1 MKKGSTGKQSMKYHK
16 KIFQLTILL
25 FCLCLPVI
33 GQTNT
38 TGSDSTMVFGS
49 LKLPQHSQT
58 DSHPFVNSMGI
69 NLLVST
75 NGFGLGGV
83 YRHEYSDD
91 LAGFIDLS
99 ISEAKDDNE
108 ITFIDPYTGYAFTPG
123 KINRFLLFPFM
134 VGVEKRLFK
143 DDILDNF
150 RPFIDAAVGPTAI
163 LVFPYEMEYFTALGH
178 GHFQYTGAAYVGFG
192 AYFGGERSN
201 IMGISMRYYYIPYP
215 KGIESFD
222 IGSQISNK
230 TQFGGFYIT
239 MVFGNAW

>member
-1 MKKGSTGKQSMKYHK
+1 MKLQRQISLLLPLML
-16 KIFQLTILL
+16 LT
-25 FCLCLPVI
+25 CLGVY
-33 GQTNT
+33 GQTT
-38 TGSDSTMVFGS
+38 SKGPDSTMVFGN
-49 LKLPQHSQT
+49 LKPPTAQDT
-58 DSHPFVNSMGI
+58 DTHQFINAMGV

-75 NGFGLGGV
+75 NGFGLGGF

-108 ITFIDPYTGYAFTPG
+108 VTYYNYYTGLSYTPG
-123 KINRFLLFPFM
+123 KVNRFLMFPLMF
-134 VGVEKRLFK
+134 GLQKRLFK

-150 RPFIDAAVGPTAI
+150 RPFIDAGVGPTAI
-163 LVFPYEMEYFTALGH
+163 LVFPYDMEYFSALGH

-201 IMGISMRYYYIPYP
+201 IMGLSMRYYYIPYP
-215 KGIESFD
+215 SGIQSFD
-222 IGSQISNK
+222 AGNGVTNK

-239 MVFGNAW
+239 MVFGSAW